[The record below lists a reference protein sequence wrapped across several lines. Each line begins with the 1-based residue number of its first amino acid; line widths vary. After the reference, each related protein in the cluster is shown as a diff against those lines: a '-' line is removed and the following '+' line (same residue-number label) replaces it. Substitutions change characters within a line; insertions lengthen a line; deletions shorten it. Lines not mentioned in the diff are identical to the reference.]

1 MSFIYKK
8 LSEIKQGQSVII
20 ESFTDDLMK
29 LKLLEMGCLPGETVV
44 VDRFAPFGDP
54 MAIIIADSI
63 ISIRIDEADNVL
75 VKYEA

>member
-8 LSEIKQGQSVII
+8 LSEIQQGQSVII

>member
-20 ESFTDDLMK
+20 ESFTDELMK

-63 ISIRIDEADNVL
+63 ISIRIDEAENVL